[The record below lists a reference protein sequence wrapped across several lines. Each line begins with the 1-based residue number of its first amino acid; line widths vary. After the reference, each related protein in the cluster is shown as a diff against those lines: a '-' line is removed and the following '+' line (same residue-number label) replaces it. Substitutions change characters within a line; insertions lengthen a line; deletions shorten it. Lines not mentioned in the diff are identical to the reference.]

1 VTETR
6 FISSL
11 PPEERDA
18 YLCVS
23 INGAALHRFIS
34 DFQLSVTLF
43 EMLSQAQAA
52 QPEGLSAFTFSRLRT
67 IPAKDGALNVYHFG
81 MSLSGTRNNIGR
93 CRSIL
98 KHIDVQLLRVAA
110 RLFDS
115 YFPNYE
121 LIRHAIAH
129 TGELFDTP
137 EKLRASMLK
146 ERTTAHGVTFGPGA
160 IPSQAVSGS
169 VYSIG
174 IDGEM
179 FSISIDSTSTEKLIA
194 VNSRVD
200 GAFKALYAHIATLSE
215 S

>member
-11 PPEERDA
+11 PSEERDA

-23 INGAALHRFIS
+23 INGAGLHRFVS
-34 DFQLSVTLF
+34 DFQSSVALF

-52 QPEGLSAFTFSRLRT
+52 QTDGLSALTFARLRT
-67 IPAKDGALNVYHFG
+67 IPARDGALNVYHFG
-81 MSLSGTRNNIGR
+81 MSLNGTRANLGR

-98 KHIDVQLLRVAA
+98 KYIDAQSLRLAA
-110 RLFDS
+110 RLFES
-115 YFPNYE
+115 HFPNYE

-129 TGELFDTP
+129 AGELFKTP

-146 ERTTAHGVTFGPGA
+146 EPTTTHGVTFGPGA
-160 IPSQAVSGS
+160 IPSQTVSGA

-174 IDGEM
+174 IDGKV
-179 FSISIDSTSTEKLIA
+179 FSISIDSTSTAKLIA

-200 GAFKALYAHIATLSE
+200 DAFKALYAHMATLSE